1 MSEQVKPDAVR
12 TAGYQPT
19 SAERAGY
26 AKRRGQALIGAGA
39 GALVVAVIV
48 GVFIWAAR
56 TGGTDPNATAAAPAP
71 ASAAAPA
78 EQPPG
83 AAPSA
88 PAPPADVDPRL
99 KEKPVVKAGSGTL
112 KKLVVTPLVKGTGPA
127 VAKGQTIVVNYVGV
141 TYKDGKQFDSS
152 WERGEPF
159 QTPIGVGGLIPGW
172 DQGIVG
178 VPVGSRVQ
186 LDIPADLAYGDAPK
200 QQGAPAGPLRFVVD
214 VLAAQ

>member
-1 MSEQVKPDAVR
+1 MSEQVKPDAAR
-12 TAGYQPT
+12 TGGYQPT

-48 GVFIWAAR
+48 GVFIWAGN
-56 TGGTDPNATAAAPAP
+56 TGSTDPAAPAAAP

-78 EQPPG
+78 EQPQAG
-83 AAPSA
+83 APSA
-88 PAPPADVDPRL
+88 PAVPVDIDPKL
-99 KEKPVVKAGSGTL
+99 KEKPVVKAGTGEL
-112 KKLVVTPLVKGTGPA
+112 KKLVITPLVKGTGPA
-127 VAKGQTIVVNYVGV
+127 VAKGQTITVNYVGV

-152 WERGEPF
+152 WERGQPY
-159 QTPIGVGGLIPGW
+159 QTQIGVGGVIPGW
-172 DQGIVG
+172 DQGMLG

-186 LDIPADLAYGDAPK
+186 LDIPADLAYGDPAPK
-200 QQGAPAGPLRFVVD
+200 GAPAGALRFVVD